1 MSGLTDQWSR
11 LTYFHIGRPEVE
23 GLGVRSD
30 RYVVSAHAL
39 PHRSG
44 AENRSRLVFR
54 VPQCMGIGFSG
65 AQESGNQR
73 PRSKIAIQKS
83 MTFVSLVNF
92 DFAIVSISSESVS
105 VHYIEVPRRAGNS
118 RQRKSGTGQS
128 ESGTKPHCFEG
139 KLLLPRDGL
148 LARIQKKARRFVER
162 RLHRRGRLR
171 VAGLR
176 TQRGCDQ

>member
-1 MSGLTDQWSR
+1 MLSLK
-11 LTYFHIGRPEVE
+11 
-23 GLGVRSD
+23 GV
-30 RYVVSAHAL
+30 
-39 PHRSG
+39 
-44 AENRSRLVFR
+44 ENRSRLVFR
-54 VPQCMGIGFSG
+54 IPQCMGIGFSG
-65 AQESGNQR
+65 AQESASTIENYN
-73 PRSKIAIQKS
+73 PKI

-92 DFAIVSISSESVS
+92 VFAIVSSESESVS

-128 ESGTKPHCFEG
+128 ESGTKPHWFEG
-139 KLLLPRDGL
+139 RTVATERRI
-148 LARIQKKARRFVER
+148 ARADSKKARRFVER